1 MSKPLFIDISYL
13 YLNIYLN
20 FPNQSG
26 GAEEDRCLGT
36 EAAHAAT
43 AVPSASLLSVPT
55 GSDLPPPAGPA
66 NTAKHGWKHGIT
78 LESLEADGICRDS
91 M

>member
-1 MSKPLFIDISYL
+1 MSDFLNFENLKNSYVSKPLFIE
-13 YLNIYLN
+13 IYIYI
-20 FPNQSG
+20 FPINQ
-26 GAEEDRCLGT
+26 EELKKIDTLEP

-43 AVPSASLLSVPT
+43 AVPSTSLLSVPT

-66 NTAKHGWKHGIT
+66 NTAKHGIT
-78 LESLEADGICRDS
+78 LESLDS